1 MNAGHTVRS
10 DTKHPASSHVSTR
23 LWNLPAY
30 GKPLRSAPFHR
41 PWKTP
46 PSTTRV
52 FHSYHSLCHWKKRS
66 RSPMKNQAPSTNPT
80 LISPGT
86 KTGVTSP
93 SSAFGTFSPG
103 KKRRGR
109 RTLDVGSVSHLG
121 MTPPRSRVA
130 HRHENDAY

>member
-46 PSTTRV
+46 PIHRPRFPQLPQPPPLEEKKPEPNEESGSFVINPRLSYRV
-52 FHSYHSLCHWKKRS
+52 VPKPGS
-66 RSPMKNQAPSTNPT
+66 RH
-80 LISPGT
+80 
-86 KTGVTSP
+86 
-93 SSAFGTFSPG
+93 
-103 KKRRGR
+103 
-109 RTLDVGSVSHLG
+109 SHLV
-121 MTPPRSRVA
+121 PLAVYEFR
-130 HRHENDAY
+130 RHNCGRA

>member
-46 PSTTRV
+46 PIHRPRFPQLPQPPPLEEKKPEPDESGSSSSTHDSHIAWYQNRGHV
-52 FHSYHSLCHWKKRS
+52 NGNVLSYRTSTS
-66 RSPMKNQAPSTNPT
+66 RRTVHAERAERRRKTKTNSA
-80 LISPGT
+80 SPGT
-86 KTGVTSP
+86 
-93 SSAFGTFSPG
+93 
-103 KKRRGR
+103 
-109 RTLDVGSVSHLG
+109 
-121 MTPPRSRVA
+121 PR
-130 HRHENDAY
+130 EPF

>member
-30 GKPLRSAPFHR
+30 GKPLRNAPSHS

-46 PSTTRV
+46 PIHRPR
-52 FHSYHSLCHWKKRS
+52 FPQLPQPLPLEEKK
-66 RSPMKNQAPSTNPT
+66 PEPDEDQAPIINPT

-86 KTGVTSP
+86 KTGSTP
-93 SSAFGTFSPG
+93 HLYLYRAISSS
-103 KKRRGR
+103 
-109 RTLDVGSVSHLG
+109 
-121 MTPPRSRVA
+121 RSRA
-130 HRHENDAY
+130 